1 MFHPFLTL
9 SPQARSFG
17 ERAAIS
23 AHFCMRKVTFRAPL
37 LNAVR
42 AAQLGLRICPR
53 FSVHWYLGA
62 PPRLFSLFSF
72 CERTVHMDQCLEP
85 SFICGHNQSCQLLLL
100 RSTLVMGGA
109 VLGSLAGGLLVL
121 LLLGLILLV
130 CRPVFIRELH

>member
-42 AAQLGLRICPR
+42 AAQLEFRNTSALPICIRAPVDGFAFCFHFLTTKFNYEYFIIRI
-53 FSVHWYLGA
+53 SQ
-62 PPRLFSLFSF
+62 
-72 CERTVHMDQCLEP
+72 EVHM
-85 SFICGHNQSCQLLLL
+85 FCQ
-100 RSTLVMGGA
+100 
-109 VLGSLAGGLLVL
+109 
-121 LLLGLILLV
+121 
-130 CRPVFIRELH
+130 E

>member
-42 AAQLGLRICPR
+42 AAQLDFRDTSALPICMRVSVDVFVSCFHLFTTKSSYEYFTLRI
-53 FSVHWYLGA
+53 S
-62 PPRLFSLFSF
+62 
-72 CERTVHMDQCLEP
+72 
-85 SFICGHNQSCQLLLL
+85 
-100 RSTLVMGGA
+100 
-109 VLGSLAGGLLVL
+109 
-121 LLLGLILLV
+121 
-130 CRPVFIRELH
+130 